1 MIEQSE
7 HSRYLLNT
15 VRYAAQHGRCAWTE
29 LSDCDRVAVA
39 LALDHADWLEEFGFT
54 LAEAVEQAGMEWIAI
69 IPQIARQLAEEET
82 GCRAS

>member
-15 VRYAAQHGRCAWTE
+15 VRYAAQHGRCAWT
-29 LSDCDRVAVA
+29 
-39 LALDHADWLEEFGFT
+39 DHADWLEEFGYT
-54 LAEAVEQAGMEWIAI
+54 LAEAVEQAGVEWIAI

-82 GCRAS
+82 GCRTS